1 MDAVT
6 TDLVSMNGIKDIDY
20 SLLKDLSIE
29 INFGLAM
36 GFSSRNTKDPKPR
49 KVVVKTCSP
58 DGSYAFL
65 EMESVSPKGVLG
77 SLDTDVLNAIIT
89 IASEQH
95 ESKSSVRKQE
105 TSSGSLRIYFSLSDI
120 CRILGLDPRN
130 MTSFVKESLEKL
142 SSIDVSEKI
151 FKHNASASKIYT
163 EQVSYRAIS
172 DFGHY
177 RGGHTNK
184 DIGDFK
190 SIFYLTFH
198 PLVSERIR
206 KGTASANRALYNGVK
221 SGIEKRILS
230 FLEAKE
236 ALFGPTYTF
245 EVDEL
250 AVVLGFDHQT
260 AYRKRDSIRKHLE
273 NLKVETKLFDYTF
286 HKIDGRLNICIEH
299 SSEVLKLEQKFEDEF
314 FSELVYY
321 YGIDDLTKIDF
332 TEEDLSV
339 LRSELKGKF
348 LQSTG
353 SEQFTFHKMEINPI
367 ELAVDLALYQ
377 VLKCNYQLKR
387 GPRFFA
393 KMLFEKLCTDEA
405 SFPNGYKY
413 FVTKRNND
421 KRREIE
427 AEKIRNALIN
437 QKNFEEEEN
446 RKFEIGFEKLWNNY
460 SKNQPEIISALMAK
474 AEELYKDDSD
484 ISNSL
489 LKSMLIEQ
497 KAKDMAKEIYK
508 NGKLTDLVGAVISE
522 QKKLEKAPTQT
533 RSISGHTSMVIDSS
547 PTLSM

>member
-1 MDAVT
+1 METIT
-6 TDLVSMNGIKDIDY
+6 TELASINEIKDIDY

-77 SLDTDVLNAIIT
+77 SLDTDVLNALIT
-89 IASEQH
+89 IASEQQ
-95 ESKSSVRKQE
+95 ESNPSVRRPE
-105 TSSGSLRIYFSLSDI
+105 SNSGGLRIYFSLSDI

-130 MTSFVKESLEKL
+130 MTSFVKESIEKL
-142 SSIDVSEKI
+142 CSIDVHEKI

-163 EQVSYRAIS
+163 NQVNYRAIS

-184 DIGDFK
+184 DLGDYK

-198 PLVSERIR
+198 PLVSERI
-206 KGTASANRALYNGVK
+206 KNGTASTNRALYNGVK

-236 ALFGPTYTF
+236 ALFGSSYSF

-250 AVVLGFDHQT
+250 AVVLGFEHQT
-260 AYRKRDSIRKHLE
+260 AYRKRDSVRKHLE
-273 NLKVETKLFDYTF
+273 NLKNETKLFDYTF

-299 SSEVLKLEQKFEDEF
+299 SSEILKIDQKFDDEF
-314 FSELVYY
+314 YNELVYY
-321 YGIDDLTKIDF
+321 YGLDDLIKLDF
-332 TEEDLSV
+332 TIEDLTF
-339 LRSELKGKF
+339 LRNELKDKYLKATGKEKF
-348 LQSTG
+348 ILHK
-353 SEQFTFHKMEINPI
+353 SEIDPI

-377 VLKCNYQLKR
+377 TLKCDYQLKR
-387 GPRFFA
+387 GARFFA
-393 KMLFEKLCTDEA
+393 KMLFEKLCNDEA

-413 FVTKRNND
+413 FVAKRNND

-427 AEKIRNALIN
+427 ADKIRNALEK

-460 SKNQPEIISALMAK
+460 NTNQPEIIKALMIK
-474 AEELYKDDSD
+474 AESFCKDDPE
-484 ISNSL
+484 INNSL

-508 NGKLTDLVGAVISE
+508 NGKLTELVGVVISE
-522 QKKLEKAPTQT
+522 QKKLEK
-533 RSISGHTSMVIDSS
+533 SS
-547 PTLSM
+547 PNARLLNNPSPSFEGSSVLS